1 MHCSTKNIEIPKP
14 LIIFLFGVNI
24 MKKAA
29 FCERSIPE
37 LENMILELE
46 HRIEDLENASLK
58 GESEHGDEL
67 RYLREEQ
74 EQIQKEIFA
83 KLTPY
88 DIVKI
93 ARHPL
98 RPLSTD
104 YINFIVEDFV
114 ELHGDKRFGDD
125 KAMVCGFGKIDEE
138 KVLIVGHRKGK
149 STKERIA
156 CNFGMPNPEG
166 YRKSL
171 QKMKL
176 AEKFKLPVITLI
188 DTPGA
193 NPDIGAEER
202 GQAHAIA
209 ESIYEMCQL
218 RTPIINIVIGEGGSG
233 GALGIGIG
241 DIFAILEYAYYSVIS
256 PEGCA
261 AILWKN
267 GEMAPEAAKKLHL
280 TAKDLFN
287 LGIADE
293 IIPEPSGAAHKDP
306 DKTASTM
313 KSFLLKYLHQ
323 LKTIPTDKLIEDR
336 YNRYRKIGK
345 YLEV

>member
-1 MHCSTKNIEIPKP
+1 
-14 LIIFLFGVNI
+14 
-24 MKKAA
+24 MKKTA

-37 LENMILELE
+37 LENMILELG

-166 YRKSL
+166 YRKAL

-280 TAKDLFN
+280 TAKDLFD

-313 KSFLLKYLHQ
+313 KSFLLKYLNQ

>member
-1 MHCSTKNIEIPKP
+1 MSEKSVT
-14 LIIFLFGVNI
+14 
-24 MKKAA
+24 
-29 FCERSIPE
+29 E
-37 LENMILELE
+37 LENLILEIE
-46 HRIEDLENASLK
+46 HRIKDLESASLK
-58 GESEHGDEL
+58 DNLDRSMEL
-67 RYLREEQ
+67 KYLRERQ
-74 EQIQKEIFA
+74 ERLQVSLYS

-98 RPLSTD
+98 RPLTTD
-104 YINFIVEDFV
+104 YLNMIVEDFI
-114 ELHGDKRFGDD
+114 ELHGDKCFGDD
-125 KAMVCGFGKIDEE
+125 KAVICGLGKIGQE
-138 KVLIVGHRKGK
+138 KLLVVGHQKGK

-166 YRKSL
+166 YRKAL
-171 QKMKL
+171 QKMML
-176 AEKFKLPVITLI
+176 AEKFHLPIVTLI

-209 ESIYEMCQL
+209 ENIYEMCRL

-241 DIFAILEYAYYSVIS
+241 DRFAILEYAYYSVIS

-267 GEMAPEAAKKLHL
+267 GENASEAAKSLQL
-280 TAKDLFN
+280 TARDLLKF
-287 LGIADE
+287 GMVDG
-293 IIPEPSGAAHKDP
+293 IIPEPLGAAHKDP
-306 DKTASTM
+306 KTMAGIL
-313 KSFLLKYLHQ
+313 KAYILKYLEE
-323 LKTIPTDKLIEDR
+323 LKGIPIVNLVENR
-336 YNRYRKIGK
+336 YNKYRMIGK
-345 YLEV
+345 YFEG

>member
-1 MHCSTKNIEIPKP
+1 LSEKT
-14 LIIFLFGVNI
+14 VT
-24 MKKAA
+24 
-29 FCERSIPE
+29 E
-37 LENMILELE
+37 LENLILEIE
-46 HRIEDLENASLK
+46 HQIEDLQSAPTNGRLDKSTELQHLKERRDSLQMK
-58 GESEHGDEL
+58 LCS
-67 RYLREEQ
+67 
-74 EQIQKEIFA
+74 

-98 RPLSTD
+98 RPLSADYVNMMLTD
-104 YINFIVEDFV
+104 FI

-125 KAMVCGFGKIDEE
+125 KAMICGLGRIGKER
-138 KVLIVGHRKGK
+138 VLFIGQQKGK

-166 YRKSL
+166 YRKAL

-176 AEKFKLPVITLI
+176 AEKFHLPIVTLI

-202 GQAHAIA
+202 GQAQAIA
-209 ESIYEMCQL
+209 ENIYEMCRL
-218 RTPIINIVIGEGGSG
+218 KTPIINIVIGEGGSG

-241 DIFAILEYAYYSVIS
+241 DKFAILEYAYYSVIS

-267 GEMAPEAAKKLHL
+267 AENAPISAKSLKL
-280 TAKDLFN
+280 TAKDLLNF
-287 LGIADE
+287 GVVDE
-293 IIPEPSGAAHKDP
+293 IISEPLGAAHKNP
-306 DKTASTM
+306 KTMADILKAQIS
-313 KSFLLKYLHQ
+313 KYLAEFKNISIDD
-323 LKTIPTDKLIEDR
+323 LLANR
-336 YNRYRKIGK
+336 YARYRKIGK
-345 YLEV
+345 YLET

>member
-1 MHCSTKNIEIPKP
+1 M
-14 LIIFLFGVNI
+14 
-24 MKKAA
+24 
-29 FCERSIPE
+29 
-37 LENMILELE
+37 ENSILEIE
-46 HRIEDLENASLK
+46 HQIEDLQSASLK
-58 GESEHGDEL
+58 DHIDRSAE
-67 RYLREEQ
+67 
-74 EQIQKEIFA
+74 IQSLKTTWDGMQR
-83 KLTPY
+83 KLFSALAPY

-98 RPLSTD
+98 RPLAAD
-104 YINFIVEDFV
+104 YVNFMIEDFV

-125 KAMVCGFGKIDEE
+125 KAIICGLGRIGQEKI
-138 KVLIVGHRKGK
+138 LIIGQQKGK

-166 YRKSL
+166 YRKAL

-176 AEKFKLPVITLI
+176 AEKFHLPIVTLI

-209 ESIYEMCQL
+209 ENIYEMSQL
-218 RTPIINIVIGEGGSG
+218 KTPIINIVIGEGGSG

-241 DIFAILEYAYYSVIS
+241 DKFAILEYAYYSVIS

-267 GEMAPEAAKKLHL
+267 GESAPEAAKALQL
-280 TAKDLFN
+280 TAKDLLRF
-287 LGIADE
+287 GIADE
-293 IIPEPSGAAHKDP
+293 IIQEPIGAAHKDP
-306 DKTASTM
+306 RAMVCTL
-313 KSFLLKYLHQ
+313 KSHIVKYLGE
-323 LKTIPTDKLIEDR
+323 LKTIPIDKLLERR
-336 YNRYRKIGK
+336 YQKYRNIGK
-345 YLEV
+345 YQEE

>member
-1 MHCSTKNIEIPKP
+1 MP
-14 LIIFLFGVNI
+14 LSEKTVT
-24 MKKAA
+24 
-29 FCERSIPE
+29 E
-37 LENMILELE
+37 LENSILEIE
-46 HRIEDLENASLK
+46 HRVEDLEKASIKDSLDRSAEIK
-58 GESEHGDEL
+58 
-67 RYLREEQ
+67 YLREKQ
-74 EQIQKEIFA
+74 ERLQMKLCS

-98 RPLSTD
+98 RPLTAD
-104 YINFIVEDFV
+104 YMNMMIDDFV

-125 KAMVCGFGKIDEE
+125 KAIICGLGRIGQERLL
-138 KVLIVGHRKGK
+138 VIGQQKGK

-166 YRKSL
+166 YRKAL

-176 AEKFKLPVITLI
+176 AEKFHLPIVTLI

-202 GQAHAIA
+202 GQAYAIA
-209 ESIYEMCQL
+209 ENIYEMCRL
-218 RTPIINIVIGEGGSG
+218 KTPIINIVIGEGGSG

-241 DIFAILEYAYYSVIS
+241 DKFAILEYAYYSVIS

-267 GEMAPEAAKKLHL
+267 SENAPEASESLQL
-280 TAKDLFN
+280 TAKDLLRF
-287 LGIADE
+287 GIADE
-293 IIPEPSGAAHKDP
+293 IIPEPLGVAHKSP
-306 DKTASTM
+306 KAMANTL
-313 KSFLLKYLHQ
+313 KSYILKYLEEIKSTPIDM
-323 LKTIPTDKLIEDR
+323 LLEKR
-336 YNRYRKIGK
+336 YNKYRNIGK
-345 YLEV
+345 YLED